1 MNWLIVYAVMGVAI
15 LMVLL
20 ISRRVP
26 EKNDSSG
33 DDLWEPLRGPKS
45 LNQKVLEWTLFV
57 VFVLVAWPI
66 LILAIL
72 PEIKSLPAKACGT
85 VLRESKDEEDRSKP
99 FALTCDDLH
108 QQLTL
113 EAIEQA
119 EFVVD
124 PLYACPDAP
133 FGHLNGAWVTF
144 KAQLEPDDEV
154 WAYCAKRRHPWI
166 EQAREVREG
175 YACVRNGEIG
185 RWFIASHWLATEDEI
200 EFAHLLASPQFATEE
215 SA

>member
-1 MNWLIVYAVMGVAI
+1 MNWLNVYAGIGIAI

-20 ISRRVP
+20 ITRRVP
-26 EKNDSSG
+26 DKDSSG
-33 DDLWEPLRGPKS
+33 DDLRELLHGPKS
-45 LNQKVLEWTLFV
+45 LKQKVLEWTLFV
-57 VFVLVAWPI
+57 VAILAAWPI

-72 PEIKSLPAKACGT
+72 PEIKSWFTKARGK
-85 VLRESKDEEDRSKP
+85 VLRESEDEEDRRKP
-99 FALTCDDLH
+99 FALTRDDLR

-119 EFVVD
+119 EFVGD

-133 FGHLNGAWVTF
+133 FGHLNGAWVAF
-144 KAQLEPDDEV
+144 KAQLEPGDEV
-154 WAYCAKRRHPWI
+154 WAFCTKRRHPWS
-166 EQAREVREG
+166 EQGQEVREG
-175 YACVRNGEIG
+175 YACVRNSEIG
-185 RWFIASHWLATEDEI
+185 RWFIASHWVATEDEV